1 MSFTSLNGIHLDLL
15 SMFLLSKRIID
26 HSIWSNDAGSQV
38 KCSINI
44 QGLLAKWACFDITRL
59 DTRKQS
65 DKKNDDNYQNHSK
78 NERLEYSRQDHQLLT
93 AVAAAAASNSI
104 FEHWFRN
111 WMAAMVWNYYH
122 NHPTTMYYTSSLP
135 TNYLMQY

>member
-1 MSFTSLNGIHLDLL
+1 
-15 SMFLLSKRIID
+15 MFLLSKRIID

-78 NERLEYSRQDHQLLT
+78 NERLGVPT
-93 AVAAAAASNSI
+93 APRSI
-104 FEHWFRN
+104 KVCNR
-111 WMAAMVWNYYH
+111 
-122 NHPTTMYYTSSLP
+122 
-135 TNYLMQY
+135 